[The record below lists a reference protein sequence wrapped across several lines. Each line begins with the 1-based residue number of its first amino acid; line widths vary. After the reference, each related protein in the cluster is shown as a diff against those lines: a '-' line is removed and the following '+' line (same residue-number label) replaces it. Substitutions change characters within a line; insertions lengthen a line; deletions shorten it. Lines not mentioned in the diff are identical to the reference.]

1 MRQKA
6 ILWWQALSERERRIL
21 RIWALAVLALLV
33 WFALLA
39 PLNKRIA
46 QLETRIPQLESRLNA
61 MRAVPSSAP
70 QAKTSANKDSAD
82 LRSTLFRLL
91 SEKKI
96 SAELR
101 ALSSTR
107 VEVRLP
113 EMPMKNALDLLDEL
127 RQASATRVVVF
138 NAKTESA
145 NADASRLVVEL
156 ENAP

>member
-113 EMPMKNALDLLDEL
+113 EM
-127 RQASATRVVVF
+127 SATCITCFSKV
-138 NAKTESA
+138 
-145 NADASRLVVEL
+145 SRRATSTVPFSMSRGPI
-156 ENAP
+156 AMRTG